1 MREDR
6 LFSALRVAL
15 IYALFGV
22 AWMLIANHF
31 ILAIA
36 DDKLEIASLQNLK
49 DWGFIIGSAVLIFF
63 LLRREFHQ
71 FRHLKLAQEE
81 SERTLLALMGDLPGM
96 TYRRQVDPS
105 WSMDFVS
112 EGCKELTGYE
122 PSALIRDE
130 SIAYYDLIYPEDRD
144 SLWGSVE
151 ISLEQNRPYQ
161 LVYRIKTAEGVEKWV
176 LEQGQGVYCPEG
188 ELICLG
194 GFITDVT
201 ERIEAEQEV
210 RRRVRQQEAF
220 NEIVAISSRATDLSQ
235 LLRSVLQNTLMAFKL
250 QKGVIWVLDYVEMQG
265 FQDTTV
271 QFLVETLTFLMG
283 EEKEIITLSSQ
294 DSPRGNSNL
303 LDIQKSLSQSGIQS
317 SLTIPILSEGR
328 FIGGLCLA
336 NEQVREWDAEEI
348 ELGRVI
354 GSQLGGA
361 AERLILLGTIQEQA
375 HLLQR
380 ILDTV
385 REGIFTL
392 DSERRILVANPSAR
406 VYLEQIAGVGP
417 GEILER
423 LGGRSFEEFLTPRED
438 GLPHEIE
445 INDEEARVF
454 EIYPNPVEVDRERA
468 GWTILV
474 REVTEVREVQRRVQ
488 EQIRRGAVGQ
498 LAAGIA
504 HDFNNI
510 VAAIILYSEMV
521 LGLPELPTKGRQRM
535 NTIIDQAHRAASL
548 TRQIL
553 DFSRRGIL
561 EPHPL
566 DLIPFMKELIKL
578 LERTLPE
585 NIRIRFDYEDDHYV
599 VNTDP
604 ARIQQVFM
612 NLAVNARDAMPSGG
626 VLTFTLSVVNLEKG
640 DPPPLHDMPSGMWV
654 QISVSDTGEGIREE
668 DLSKVF
674 EPFFTT
680 KSPGEGTGLGLA
692 QVFGIVKQH
701 EGFIGVSSELGKGTT
716 FDLYLPALSVAAL
729 TGIIAEEAEPRAG
742 KMETILVVEDDDAMR
757 EALVEMLKLLNYVA
771 LYAKDG
777 REALEI
783 FESEPTIDLVLSDL
797 VMPEMGGVALY
808 SILKEKFP
816 DVKMVVMTGYP
827 LAEKGKDLL
836 EQGIVAWL
844 QKPLDSDTLAR
855 TLQRVLSHKAPI
867 EDHSERTS
875 TQTKRKEYPQT

>member
-1 MREDR
+1 MKEER
-6 LFSALRVAL
+6 LGSALRVSL
-15 IYALFGV
+15 IYALLGV
-22 AWMLIANHF
+22 AWILLTDLILVPISNDQTELTALQTLKGLIF
-31 ILAIA
+31 I
-36 DDKLEIASLQNLK
+36 
-49 DWGFIIGSAVLIFF
+49 FGSAVLIFF
-63 LLRREFHQ
+63 LLRTEQAH
-71 FRHLKLAQEE
+71 EE
-81 SERTLLALMGDLPGM
+81 SERTLLTLMEDLPGM
-96 TYRRQVDPS
+96 AYRRQADPS

-112 EGCKELTGYE
+112 EGCKDLTGYE
-122 PSALIRDE
+122 PFALMRNE
-130 SIAYYDLIYPEDRD
+130 TIAYYDLIHPEDRV
-144 SLWGSVE
+144 SLWRSIQGA
-151 ISLEQNRPYQ
+151 LEQNRPYQ
-161 LVYRIKTAEGVEKWV
+161 LVYRIHTSGDVQKWV
-176 LEQGQGVYCPEG
+176 LEQGQGIYSPEG

-210 RRRVRQQEAF
+210 RRRAEQQEAF
-220 NEIVAISSRATDLSQ
+220 NAIIAASSGAADLSQ
-235 LLRSVLQNTLMAFKL
+235 LLTSVLQHTLKVFKL
-250 QKGVIWVLDYVEMQG
+250 DMGVVWVLDYVEVQG
-265 FQDTTV
+265 LSPSIGDEIVKNLMSSREEVKELEAIPDWVAAEEDADLTSFQD
-271 QFLVETLTFLMG
+271 FFSET
-283 EEKEIITLSSQ
+283 
-294 DSPRGNSNL
+294 
-303 LDIQKSLSQSGIQS
+303 GIHA
-317 SLTIPILSEGR
+317 SLTIPVISERR
-328 FIGGLCLA
+328 FIGGLFLA
-336 NEQVREWDAEEI
+336 DRQVHEWGAEEL

-354 GSQLGGA
+354 SSQLGSA

-375 HLLQR
+375 HILQR

-392 DSERRILVANPSAR
+392 DSEKRILVANPSAR
-406 VYLEQIAGVGP
+406 AYLGLIAGIGP
-417 GEILER
+417 GEILTK
-423 LGGRSFEEFLTPRED
+423 LGGRNFEDFLIPRND

-445 INDEEARVF
+445 INGKDGRVF
-454 EIYPNPVEVDRERA
+454 EIYPNPVEVDSQAE

-474 REVTEVREVQRRVQ
+474 RDVTEVREVQRRIQ

-510 VAAIILYSEMV
+510 IAAIILYSEMV
-521 LGLPELPTKGRQRM
+521 LGLSGLPPKGRQRM
-535 NTIIDQAHRAASL
+535 NTIIEQAHRAATL

-561 EPHPL
+561 EPHPM
-566 DLIPFMKELIKL
+566 DLIPFMKEMVKL

-585 NIRIRFDYEDDHYV
+585 NIRIRFNYEGDHYV

-626 VLTFTLSVVNLEKG
+626 VLTFTLSLNELKDG
-640 DPPPLHDMPSGMWV
+640 DLPPLHDMPPGSWV
-654 QISVSDTGEGIREE
+654 QIGVSDTGEGIPPE
-668 DLSKVF
+668 DLPNIF

-701 EGFIGVSSELGKGTT
+701 EGFIGVTSEVKVGTT
-716 FDLYLPALSVAAL
+716 FDLYLPALSIAAL
-729 TGIIAEEAEPRAG
+729 TGIIPEETEPKAG
-742 KMETILVVEDDDAMR
+742 EMETILVVEDDDAMR
-757 EALVEMLKLLNYVA
+757 EALAEMLKLMNYIA
-771 LYAKDG
+771 LCAKDG

-783 FESEPTIDLVLSDL
+783 FESEPSIDLVLSDL

-808 SILKEKFP
+808 SILKEKYP

-855 TLQRVLSHKAPI
+855 TLQKVLS
-867 EDHSERTS
+867 
-875 TQTKRKEYPQT
+875 Q